1 MGKQI
6 PVIPDL
12 SGRCGEERRTFW
24 IHGTLILMVFTQ
36 SVPSADGKETSATA
50 KSEAPTLKWGNGK
63 SSLLEKAD
71 LKTSMAIPQTA
82 TVETTHT
89 TAPKTQDDPEN
100 IVVCVCAP
108 FFN

>member
-1 MGKQI
+1 
-6 PVIPDL
+6 
-12 SGRCGEERRTFW
+12 
-24 IHGTLILMVFTQ
+24 MVFTQ

-50 KSEAPTLKWGNGK
+50 KSEASTLKWGNGK

-82 TVETTHT
+82 AVETTHT